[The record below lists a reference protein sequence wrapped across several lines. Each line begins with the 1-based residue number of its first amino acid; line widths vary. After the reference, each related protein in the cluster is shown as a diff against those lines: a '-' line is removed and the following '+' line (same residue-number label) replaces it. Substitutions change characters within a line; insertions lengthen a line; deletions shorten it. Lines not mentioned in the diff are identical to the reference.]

1 MFRLLTVLLIVAPP
15 PPKLVVARPLTVE
28 PGAKTVVTV
37 RGQNL
42 DKLLAVQMHEPK
54 SRARLIGP
62 AKKVPVPNGQTA
74 DKAGDWEVE
83 IEVDLAADAPTGRAA
98 VAVVG
103 PGGPSTAAAL
113 VVSDGTP
120 RIPEQRDQHRGFTT
134 AQPVSCPSVVD
145 GVVSGDNQVDLY
157 RFPAA
162 AGDRVRL
169 RIEAARLGSVLDA
182 VLTVYDAERNVLT
195 TCDDFAGS
203 PDPEIT
209 LTLPKAGTYFASV
222 IDAHGSGGPAHV
234 YRLVL
239 TK

>member
-1 MFRLLTVLLIVAPP
+1 MFRLLTVFLIVAPP

-54 SRARLIGP
+54 SRARLVGP

-83 IEVDLAADAPTGRAA
+83 IELDLALDAPTGRAA
-98 VAVVG
+98 VAVIG
-103 PGGPSTAAAL
+103 PGGPSSAAAL

-120 RIPEQRDQHRGFTT
+120 RTAEQKDAHRGFTT
-134 AQPVSCPSVVD
+134 AQPVACPSVVD

-157 RFPAA
+157 RFTSE
-162 AGDRVRL
+162 GRVRL
-169 RIEAARLGSVLDA
+169 RVEAARLGSALDA
-182 VLTVYDAERNVLT
+182 VLTVYDAERNVLA

-203 PDPEIT
+203 PDPEIA
-209 LTLPKAGTYFASV
+209 LTLPKAGTYYASV
-222 IDAHGSGGPAHV
+222 IDAHGQGGPAHV